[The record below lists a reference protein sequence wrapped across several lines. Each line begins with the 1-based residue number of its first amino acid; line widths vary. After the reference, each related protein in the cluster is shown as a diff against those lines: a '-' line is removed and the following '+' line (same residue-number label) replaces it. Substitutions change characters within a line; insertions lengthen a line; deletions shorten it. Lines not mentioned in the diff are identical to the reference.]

1 MLDIA
6 EGYGPAI
13 AELAGEDTELMAT
26 VVVSEG
32 DAPGQEFVT
41 TQILGVLLLLWCYI
55 IFI

>member
-41 TQILGVLLLLWCYI
+41 TQILGVLLLCYI